1 MGETIIIE
9 RIPISHRQRKWIR
22 AVTKDHKTIKNKLSP
37 KIEFKHFI
45 KLKLSPM
52 EKRRERQIKK
62 RIYDLDYYWKNKAE
76 INRRHR
82 INYKIFKEDS
92 NTKFI

>member
-1 MGETIIIE
+1 MAEPIIIE
-9 RIPISHRQRKWIR
+9 KIPITHKQRAWIR
-22 AVTKDHKTIKNKLSP
+22 TLTKKKKPNKP
-37 KIEFKHFI
+37 KKPII

-52 EKRRERQIKK
+52 EKLKQKKIKK
-62 RIYDLDYYWKNKAE
+62 RIYDLDYYWKNKEE

-82 INYKIFKEDS
+82 INYRLCKEDS

>member
-1 MGETIIIE
+1 MGEIIKIVK
-9 RIPISHRQRKWIR
+9 IPITHKQRAMIR
-22 AVTKDHKTIKNKLSP
+22 ALTKKKKPIKP
-37 KIEFKHFI
+37 III

-52 EKRRERQIKK
+52 EKLKQKQIKK
-62 RIYDLDYYWKNKAE
+62 RIYDLDYYWKNKEE

-82 INYKIFKEDS
+82 INYKLCKEDS

>member
-52 EKRRERQIKK
+52 EKLKQKQIKK
-62 RIYDLDYYWKNKAE
+62 RIYDLDYYWKNKEE

-82 INYKIFKEDS
+82 INYRLCKEDS